1 MGAYQV
7 TFDPTTAVPEDQ
19 FDPTSAV
26 PEPAPS
32 TRDVIKAAVRF
43 NPDQAAQAD
52 QLSRK
57 YPLEPNT
64 LLRNLQNVQ
73 LQEIVD
79 KYDQT
84 LQTSPKLSRYMREK
98 PWLAAQAHD
107 DLEPLKGV
115 ESSFAALAAAGA
127 AQAVLGISESIWR
140 TPDAAQ
146 RMVGY
151 LASLPEMA
159 GLPWYLNPIRGVQD
173 VIRFVSEGRIPGVER
188 RIGGTT
194 DIANRVAGA
203 MDILTED
210 RATFGD
216 AFGDLS
222 VLSQNADQA
231 LRTAV
236 ETGRVEQLGR
246 VLTDPNYWAAFLG
259 QAAPSLYAAI
269 KSGGSLAF
277 MGWLEGMEQASS
289 AADFEARTGVKV
301 TDAEFA
307 QATMQTAM
315 INAVLEKAGLDRVL
329 GAQGKGLKGVVKA
342 MLGEGG
348 TEALQQ
354 VNTNLAALLAYDEGR
369 ELLEGVVSSFMGGVG
384 AGGGA
389 ATAAAAAGKAQEIID
404 RRQRQSQDAVANA
417 DKLAAAMQAAAQ
429 SKLRERNPDTFKELV
444 QRMAA
449 ETDGAPASVYIDA
462 QVLAQSG
469 VDVAQ
474 VFPSAAAQMDEALA
488 SNGAVEIAI
497 EEVLTS
503 VPGTPLEQVFLQ
515 NVRLSPD
522 ALSLAEVQQAEA
534 QAREFLQL
542 EADRVMQQAADTQ
555 AWQASSETVKQ
566 AILDQLNQA
575 GRFTPDVNEAYATLQ
590 ANFFSSMAARLG
602 ITPAE
607 LYDRYQLKV
616 AAKSPGGQVLNSGRK
631 LGEVEVEAFHY
642 SRAPRPVV
650 STRAF
655 GTGLQ
660 GSGREMYMN
669 AEDRRLRH
677 RAYFYVDKGTGI
689 NPEAGVGG
697 IAHKTRLRNIYDSNA
712 DPLRLK
718 QGRDQLAFES
728 AVLDAG
734 FDGYLDRLEGT
745 QSGQVIL
752 LGDRGVKMEVLG
764 PMGATRGEVVPGPQ
778 RAPAQGRDIV
788 VEALQANRDLPM
800 GEMSLS
806 TWSMLLAKRMP
817 EVHAEM
823 AAAGVFDGDE
833 RVYKDG
839 LIKRF
844 IERTEAPVYG
854 QAAVERLTPMA
865 ERGERIVG
873 TRAVI
878 SPGEKEAIKESAE
891 KVGISVAE
899 ITRAVREHKLAH
911 PPAQGWAPLVYVRT
925 VVDDGKVI
933 HEYRKTPYDF
943 NTDKEG
949 KSLTPGTSEYRRR
962 VNAIAKSMAEEV
974 RRVLRRAQAG
984 DKNAQNILAQASW
997 YKAMRRRL
1005 RQEFGGLGDLFAD
1018 LLGATSPNT
1027 AVRDN
1032 WANAVEALRR
1042 ATRGD
1047 YDQLIPQ
1054 WEAWADRV
1062 DELELDFRA
1071 WFNERLAEGLT
1082 KKAIKALPEYKAKLD
1097 ALKEARTL
1105 PDNLLP
1111 LKESGKKYGF
1121 NGRNIARA
1129 MVDLWRVVKN
1139 ADPDIGRGGTAP
1151 KALNFSGNLIGFR
1164 ERATIDVWA
1173 ARMLQR
1179 LAGGLRIPSMAETG
1193 VSGEMREDGT
1203 TTLQFGFGQDVFSA
1217 AVERI
1222 RNDPELRTDKTLAEI
1237 NDDDLQAVVWFVE
1250 KEIWTVNNWTNAA
1263 GEGGSFEVE
1272 ANLTGTSQQDRV
1284 RELRRV
1290 IDSSKSTPEQKA
1302 AARAELA
1309 ALERTVDRFV
1319 GGLSIQMSADTQGV
1333 DFVPTDA
1340 DMARLANEVRT
1351 AIYEADDGNTVLGSK
1366 ALSTEGRYGGVERS
1380 LDLEV
1385 IAREGYD
1392 ANHLWLEMLRQAQ
1405 AARQD
1410 AVFLS
1415 RVLREDEE
1423 VDPLRHRPGVEIY
1436 FRDAAA
1442 AERLEEV
1449 LAELAREGVEF
1460 FTVIVDGRR
1469 LSEAVAGAMPPAVG
1483 VRLQYVPEFE
1493 QRYGMDDLSGLDDV
1507 ALADKIQKKAEELRE
1522 LAARVSASVD
1532 GVSFARQFW
1541 YDTQVAFSAEYQE
1554 KIDALTAGTVEGESA
1569 PAGSEVWAG
1578 QSIRAGIESANRQLR
1593 EAAGGESRA
1602 DVLGGDAPAQTGER
1616 GGGYSGGTLAP
1627 LEGAPIIEGATGPD
1641 PRLVA
1646 VAEQYARD
1654 NGIDLKRQA
1663 VYVDVDPERAR
1674 RIAAAYE
1681 AMPHTPQ
1688 DPAVKEAYENLIRQ
1702 TLAQYRA
1709 LEATGYR
1716 FYFYDETNDPYAG
1729 NPWNAMRD
1737 LRANQVMGVFAT
1749 EAGFGSGATDLNV
1762 EDNPLLADTGITWPY
1777 GSLDG
1782 PPKRVLANDLF
1793 RAVHDAFGHGLEGAG
1808 FRARG
1813 EENAWQAHVRLFTG
1827 SAVAAITTETRGQNS
1842 WLNYGPYGERNRTAK
1857 VEDTIFADQKTGL
1870 MPEWTWTEGRAAD
1883 MPDQVLEQG
1892 PRPEL
1897 PETIEVDGVQRPTR
1911 NSAGQPIHHTEEGI
1925 RNFWRWFGDSKA
1937 VDEQGRPLVV
1947 YHGTRADF
1955 SEFDTDRIG
1964 QNFAE
1969 SKGGFF
1975 FTGSQAAASA
1985 YASMRGGEGGN
1996 VMPAYLSLQNPLTL
2010 DTYLWATGDTV
2021 ESALTGREYKL
2032 IDLFDED
2039 PAGVIAYAKDGGH
2052 DGIFWKNGKD
2062 VLAVAFD
2069 PAQIKSA
2076 TGNRGTFD
2084 PANASILEQGPR
2096 GTFNPERL
2104 LITLNENADLSTFLH
2119 ESGHFFLEVLADL
2132 ASQPDAPQQIKDDMA
2147 ATLKWFGVPDLE
2159 TWNSYTLEQK
2169 RPYHERWA
2177 EAFEQYLFEGKA
2189 PSQELQPLFRRF
2201 RSWLVNVYKSLKQF
2215 MQGRNLQ
2222 LGDDIRKVFDRM
2234 IATDEE
2240 IAQAE
2245 EAAGMLP
2252 DFEATNEAIEKLQ
2265 ARSLRDLK
2273 WAVNA
2278 RNKTIKALQKQ
2289 AAKLRKEVEAEV
2301 RAEVEQ
2307 QPVYRTIRWL
2317 KKGET
2322 VDPTTGDLVKAEK
2335 GFRLNTDALAEM
2347 YPESTLARPDLTRL
2361 RGMTAKNGLHPDLV
2375 ADMFGFASGD
2385 ALVRAII
2392 DAAPINEVVEGMT
2405 EQRMLERHGDLVDQ
2419 RAIEEAAN
2427 EAVHNEVRARALAT
2441 ELKAQT
2447 EMLNPRQATG
2457 RTASNGR
2464 PITVNALTEAAKQ
2477 FAQNLAARRRVK
2489 DLRSAAHQ
2497 HRAAEARA
2505 AKRWQQ
2511 ATAKGDTQAAVQ
2523 AKRDQL
2529 LNNYTVKALQDAQAE
2544 VKKIQEFFRKVTKGN
2559 NEKIVER
2566 RRDPDVVNAMR
2577 AILAAYGVAQRLE
2590 KSALE
2595 YMEVV
2600 AKNDPAMYAALKPS
2614 VDAAVV
2620 NAKPLNELTM
2630 EELRGLYDELR
2641 AMWELAKR
2649 SRQMEVDGNLLDIED
2664 AADELVKRM
2673 DEIGVPATVPGE
2685 RGAITDREEAGIQ
2698 LQYAKAILSRV
2709 EQWAERMDGKFGGPF
2724 LRLVF
2729 QPIKE
2734 AADRYRTA
2742 RVEYRKR
2749 FTALV
2754 ENIAPILTPGPIH
2767 APELNYTFGNAR
2779 DSGQAELLHAILHT
2793 GNESN
2798 KRKLLLGRGWATELE
2813 DGTLD
2818 TSRWDAFIA
2827 RMINEGKI
2835 TKAHYDFAQ
2844 GVWDLLEEMKP
2855 LAQETHRKV
2864 FGRYFAE
2871 VTATPF
2877 STPFG
2882 TYRGGY
2888 VPAQTDARIVKDAK
2902 LRELAEAE
2910 NESMAYAFP
2919 ASPSG
2924 FTKSRVEYNKPLLLD
2939 LRALAQHMDKVLLFS
2954 YMQGPV
2960 TDVRRLLTN
2969 KRVSYALDRI
2979 DHGAYEAMLLPWLN
2993 RAAKQIVETPVAG
3006 DRKLSRFLSAARSRA
3021 GMALMFANLS
3031 NTVQQITGFSLAAVK
3046 VKPSLMMKATASFIA
3061 EPKAM
3066 KERVATA
3073 SEYMRNRMLNEA
3085 AAMNDAVEQILVNA
3099 TKLEKAKDWV
3109 QHHAYFLQVA
3119 VDNTMSPIIWTAAY
3133 NQAIEQKMSHKDA
3146 VRFADGVIR
3155 QTQGTSLPEDI
3166 SRFESGPAYARLFTQ
3181 FIGYFNMM
3189 ANTNATVMKQIAD
3202 EMGLRKGAGK
3212 LLYVALA
3219 GLLVPI
3225 WVAEAIAQA
3234 FRGGPDD
3241 EDDDGYLDDWLM
3253 AVFGLGTLR
3262 GMVAQVP
3269 IVGQLAQLAVN
3280 RFNDNP
3286 ADDKFS
3292 LSPAVSL
3299 IESAVSSP
3307 ASVYMAIVEEGS
3319 AQKAVRDVA
3328 AAATLITGLPIYT
3341 AARPAGYLAGMA
3353 DGRIEPTGP
3362 VDLARGLVTGVASP
3376 ESKAP

>member
-7 TFDPTTAVPEDQ
+7 TFDPTSAVPEDQ
-19 FDPTSAV
+19 FDPTSAM
-26 PEPAPS
+26 PESAPS
-32 TRDVIKAAVRF
+32 TRDVINAAVRF

-52 QLSRK
+52 RLSRK

-127 AQAVLGISESIWR
+127 AQAALGISESIWR

-203 MDILTED
+203 MDILAED

-222 VLSQNADQA
+222 VLSQNADRA
-231 LRTAV
+231 LRTAI
-236 ETGRVEQLGR
+236 ETGRVEQLGQ

-289 AADFEARTGVKV
+289 AADFEVRTGVKV

-307 QATMQTAM
+307 QATMQTAI
-315 INAVLEKAGLDRVL
+315 INAVLEKAGIDRVL

-369 ELLEGVVSSFMGGVG
+369 ELLEGVVSSFMGGAG
-384 AGGGA
+384 AGGGV
-389 ATAAAAAGKAQEIID
+389 ATVTAAAGKAQEIID
-404 RRQRQSQDAVANA
+404 QRQRQIQDAVTNA

-488 SNGAVEIAI
+488 GNGTVEIAI

-515 NVRLSPD
+515 NARLSPES
-522 ALSLAEVQQAEA
+522 LSRIEAQQAA
-534 QAREFLQL
+534 DQAREFLKQDA
-542 EADRVMQQAADTQ
+542 ERVLAQAADQ
-555 AWQASSETVKQ
+555 AAWQQSANTVKQ
-566 AILDQLNQA
+566 KILDQLNQA
-575 GRFTPDVNEAYATLQ
+575 GRFTSDVNEAYATLQ

-602 ITPAE
+602 TTPDK
-607 LYDRYQLKV
+607 LYERYELKV

-642 SRAPRPVV
+642 SRAPRHVV
-650 STRAF
+650 TTRAF
-655 GTGLQ
+655 G
-660 GSGREMYMN
+660 
-669 AEDRRLRH
+669 
-677 RAYFYVDKGTGI
+677 
-689 NPEAGVGG
+689 
-697 IAHKTRLRNIYDSNA
+697 
-712 DPLRLK
+712 
-718 QGRDQLAFES
+718 
-728 AVLDAG
+728 
-734 FDGYLDRLEGT
+734 
-745 QSGQVIL
+745 
-752 LGDRGVKMEVLG
+752 
-764 PMGATRGEVVPGPQ
+764 
-778 RAPAQGRDIV
+778 
-788 VEALQANRDLPM
+788 
-800 GEMSLS
+800 
-806 TWSMLLAKRMP
+806 
-817 EVHAEM
+817 
-823 AAAGVFDGDE
+823 
-833 RVYKDG
+833 
-839 LIKRF
+839 
-844 IERTEAPVYG
+844 
-854 QAAVERLTPMA
+854 
-865 ERGERIVG
+865 
-873 TRAVI
+873 
-878 SPGEKEAIKESAE
+878 
-891 KVGISVAE
+891 
-899 ITRAVREHKLAH
+899 
-911 PPAQGWAPLVYVRT
+911 
-925 VVDDGKVI
+925 
-933 HEYRKTPYDF
+933 
-943 NTDKEG
+943 
-949 KSLTPGTSEYRRR
+949 
-962 VNAIAKSMAEEV
+962 
-974 RRVLRRAQAG
+974 
-984 DKNAQNILAQASW
+984 
-997 YKAMRRRL
+997 
-1005 RQEFGGLGDLFAD
+1005 
-1018 LLGATSPNT
+1018 
-1027 AVRDN
+1027 
-1032 WANAVEALRR
+1032 
-1042 ATRGD
+1042 
-1047 YDQLIPQ
+1047 
-1054 WEAWADRV
+1054 
-1062 DELELDFRA
+1062 
-1071 WFNERLAEGLT
+1071 
-1082 KKAIKALPEYKAKLD
+1082 
-1097 ALKEARTL
+1097 
-1105 PDNLLP
+1105 
-1111 LKESGKKYGF
+1111 
-1121 NGRNIARA
+1121 
-1129 MVDLWRVVKN
+1129 
-1139 ADPDIGRGGTAP
+1139 
-1151 KALNFSGNLIGFR
+1151 
-1164 ERATIDVWA
+1164 
-1173 ARMLQR
+1173 
-1179 LAGGLRIPSMAETG
+1179 
-1193 VSGEMREDGT
+1193 
-1203 TTLQFGFGQDVFSA
+1203 
-1217 AVERI
+1217 
-1222 RNDPELRTDKTLAEI
+1222 
-1237 NDDDLQAVVWFVE
+1237 
-1250 KEIWTVNNWTNAA
+1250 
-1263 GEGGSFEVE
+1263 
-1272 ANLTGTSQQDRV
+1272 
-1284 RELRRV
+1284 
-1290 IDSSKSTPEQKA
+1290 
-1302 AARAELA
+1302 
-1309 ALERTVDRFV
+1309 
-1319 GGLSIQMSADTQGV
+1319 
-1333 DFVPTDA
+1333 
-1340 DMARLANEVRT
+1340 
-1351 AIYEADDGNTVLGSK
+1351 
-1366 ALSTEGRYGGVERS
+1366 
-1380 LDLEV
+1380 
-1385 IAREGYD
+1385 
-1392 ANHLWLEMLRQAQ
+1392 
-1405 AARQD
+1405 
-1410 AVFLS
+1410 
-1415 RVLREDEE
+1415 
-1423 VDPLRHRPGVEIY
+1423 
-1436 FRDAAA
+1436 
-1442 AERLEEV
+1442 
-1449 LAELAREGVEF
+1449 
-1460 FTVIVDGRR
+1460 
-1469 LSEAVAGAMPPAVG
+1469 
-1483 VRLQYVPEFE
+1483 
-1493 QRYGMDDLSGLDDV
+1493 
-1507 ALADKIQKKAEELRE
+1507 
-1522 LAARVSASVD
+1522 
-1532 GVSFARQFW
+1532 
-1541 YDTQVAFSAEYQE
+1541 
-1554 KIDALTAGTVEGESA
+1554 
-1569 PAGSEVWAG
+1569 
-1578 QSIRAGIESANRQLR
+1578 
-1593 EAAGGESRA
+1593 
-1602 DVLGGDAPAQTGER
+1602 
-1616 GGGYSGGTLAP
+1616 
-1627 LEGAPIIEGATGPD
+1627 
-1641 PRLVA
+1641 
-1646 VAEQYARD
+1646 
-1654 NGIDLKRQA
+1654 
-1663 VYVDVDPERAR
+1663 
-1674 RIAAAYE
+1674 
-1681 AMPHTPQ
+1681 
-1688 DPAVKEAYENLIRQ
+1688 
-1702 TLAQYRA
+1702 
-1709 LEATGYR
+1709 
-1716 FYFYDETNDPYAG
+1716 
-1729 NPWNAMRD
+1729 
-1737 LRANQVMGVFAT
+1737 
-1749 EAGFGSGATDLNV
+1749 
-1762 EDNPLLADTGITWPY
+1762 
-1777 GSLDG
+1777 
-1782 PPKRVLANDLF
+1782 
-1793 RAVHDAFGHGLEGAG
+1793 
-1808 FRARG
+1808 
-1813 EENAWQAHVRLFTG
+1813 
-1827 SAVAAITTETRGQNS
+1827 
-1842 WLNYGPYGERNRTAK
+1842 TAK

-1870 MPEWTWTEGRAAD
+1870 MPEWTWTEGRAPD
-1883 MPDQVLEQG
+1883 MPDQVLEQSGVVRVIYRGTNDSGERISGGIAEGTLFAAADEATAKNYAGTGGKIERIGVKQDAKVLVEGTKEFAQVTGRRRGKLIDTMRKGENLKTAADDAAAKARAAGYDALEFTSLKDLGIAIFNEDKFVRDYSPSQQLNQSPAFDG
-1892 PRPEL
+1892 PEVGNTPIGDATE
-1897 PETIEVDGVQRPTR
+1897 IEVDGKQRPTR
-1911 NSAGQPIHHTEEGI
+1911 NSDGQLIHPTEEGI
-1925 RNFWRWFGDSKA
+1925 RNFWRWFGDSKV

-1985 YASMRGGEGGN
+1985 YASIRGGEGGN

-2021 ESALTGREYKL
+2021 ESALTDREYKL

-2084 PANASILEQGPR
+2084 PNSPNILEQGPR
-2096 GTFNPERL
+2096 GTFDPKQL

-2119 ESGHFFLEVLADL
+2119 ESGHFFLEVMADL
-2132 ASQPDAPQQIKDDMA
+2132 ASQPNAPQQIVDDMA
-2147 ATLKWFGVPDLE
+2147 TILKWFGIKGDEQVGGSDSGAPLAQQDAEAVSEAIYKEMAADDDLVAALEAWMVDGTQPDAATNEKLLGYMRRMPPVPRDSYLTFYRGQPRGVAPHSRGWASWTTNPDTTRFFTEGDSEVLQRKGVQGISLEQIALWRTRLTGELTDYGSQGEWLVLNESVFAQGGDLPTDTTKPAGRTPLE
-2159 TWNSYTLEQK
+2159 VWNAMTLDQK

-2177 EAFEQYLFEGKA
+2177 ESFEQYLFEGKA

-2201 RSWLVNVYKSLKQF
+2201 RSWLINVYKSLKQF
-2215 MQGRNLQ
+2215 MLGRNLQ
-2222 LGDDIRKVFDRM
+2222 VSDDIRKVFDRM

-2289 AAKLRKEVEAEV
+2289 AAKLRKEVDAEV

-2307 QPVYRTIRWL
+2307 QPVYRAMRWL

-2322 VDPTTGDLVKAEK
+2322 VDPATGELKKTE
-2335 GFRLNTDALAEM
+2335 GSHRLATGALADM
-2347 YPESTLARPDLTRL
+2347 YPETMPDRPDLTRL
-2361 RGMTAKNGLHPDLV
+2361 RGMTAKDGVHPDVV
-2375 ADMFGFASGD
+2375 ADMFGFESGD

-2392 DAAPINEVVEGMT
+2392 DAAPINEVVEGLT

-2419 RAIEEAAN
+2419 RAIEDAAN
-2427 EAVHNEVRARALAT
+2427 EAVHNEARARALAT

-2447 EMLNPRQATG
+2447 EMLNLRQATG

-2464 PITVNALTEAAKQ
+2464 PITVNAITEAAKQ

-2489 DLRSAAHQ
+2489 DLKSAAWQ

-2529 LNNYTVKALQDAQAE
+2529 LNNYAAKALHDAQGE
-2544 VKKIQEFFRKVTKGN
+2544 VKKILEFFRKVTKGN

-2566 RRDPDVVNAMR
+2566 GRDPDVVNAMR
-2577 AILAAYGVAQRLE
+2577 AILAAYGVAPRLE
-2590 KSALE
+2590 KSALA
-2595 YMEVV
+2595 YMETV
-2600 AKNDPAMYAALKPS
+2600 AKNDPVMYAALKPS
-2614 VDAAVV
+2614 VDSALL
-2620 NAKPLNELTM
+2620 NAKPLDELTL
-2630 EELRGLYDELR
+2630 EELRGLNDELR

-2649 SRQMEVDGNLLDIED
+2649 SRQMEVDGNLLDIEE
-2664 AADELVKRM
+2664 AADKLLARM
-2673 DEIGVPATVPGE
+2673 EEIGIPTEIPGE
-2685 RGAITDREEAGIQ
+2685 RAAITDREEAGIK
-2698 LQYAKAILSRV
+2698 LQFAKAILSRV

-2742 RVEYRKR
+2742 RVDYRKR

-2754 ENIAPILTPGPIH
+2754 ENIAPILTPGAIP

-2827 RMINEGKI
+2827 RMIAEGKI

-2882 TYRGGY
+2882 SYRGGY
-2888 VPAQTDARIVKDAK
+2888 VPAQVDPRIVTDAK

-2979 DHGAYEAMLLPWLN
+2979 DPSAYEGMLLPWLN

-3006 DRKLSRFLSAARSRA
+3006 DRRLSRFLSAARSRA

-3046 VKPSLMMKATASFIA
+3046 VKPSLMMKAAASFIA
-3061 EPKAM
+3061 APKAM
-3066 KERVATA
+3066 KEQVATA
-3073 SEYMRNRMLNEA
+3073 SEFMRNRMLNEV

-3099 TKLEKAKDWV
+3099 TALEKAKDWT
-3109 QHHAYFLQVA
+3109 QRHAYFLQAA

-3155 QTQGTSLPEDI
+3155 QTQGTTLPEDI
-3166 SRFESGPAYARLFTQ
+3166 SRFESGPAPLRLFTQ
-3181 FIGYFNMM
+3181 FVSYFNMM
-3189 ANTNATVMKQIAD
+3189 ANTNATAVKQIAD
-3202 EMGLRKGAGK
+3202 EMGLRKGAGR

-3262 GMVAQVP
+3262 GLTAQVP
-3269 IVGQLAQLAVN
+3269 IVGQAAQLAVN

-3307 ASVYMAIVEEGS
+3307 VSVYKAIVEEGS

-3328 AAATLITGLPIYT
+3328 TAATLITGLPIYA
-3341 AARPAGYLAGMA
+3341 AARPVGYLAGMA
-3353 DGRIEPTGP
+3353 DGRIEPTGA